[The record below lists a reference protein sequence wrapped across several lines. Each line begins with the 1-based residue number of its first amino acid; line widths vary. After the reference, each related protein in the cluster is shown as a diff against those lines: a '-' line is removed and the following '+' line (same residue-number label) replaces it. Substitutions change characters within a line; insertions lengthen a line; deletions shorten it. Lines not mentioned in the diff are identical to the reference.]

1 MLAKWWKKVL
11 LAVCII
17 ACIFNIMS
25 KLVNRHSLKENLES
39 ANDGVTVFSFF
50 QKKEVEVTEKE
61 EVIDNVMSGNYTE
74 QVPEEE
80 QVNVENTDVI
90 NTEENV
96 NVENA
101 EQNVPA
107 TETNTTENST
117 ENPTENTKQ
126 TDNKTYQ
133 YKDFLTNLFNF

>member
-1 MLAKWWKKVL
+1 MLAKWWKKIL

-61 EVIDNVMSGNYTE
+61 EVIDNVMSANYSE
-74 QVPEEE
+74 QTLEEE
-80 QVNVENTDVI
+80 NVVEENTEVTNAQLENTTVENTEQTAET
-90 NTEENV
+90 TESY
-96 NVENA
+96 
-101 EQNVPA
+101 
-107 TETNTTENST
+107 TTENVT
-117 ENPTENTKQ
+117 QNAEQ
-126 TDNKTYQ
+126 TDNKTYK